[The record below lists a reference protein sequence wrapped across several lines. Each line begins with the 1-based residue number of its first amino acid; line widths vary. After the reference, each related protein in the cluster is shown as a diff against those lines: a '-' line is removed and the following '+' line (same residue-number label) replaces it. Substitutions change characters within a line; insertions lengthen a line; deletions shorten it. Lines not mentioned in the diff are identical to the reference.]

1 MKRITFLLGLFALLI
16 ATVAAA
22 QDTTITVTR
31 AVVCTSVV
39 DREPV
44 GQDTTFAD
52 STSSLY
58 CFTELDG
65 ALGQVVH
72 SWYHGDKMM
81 FEKILNKGRDGRWRT
96 WSQKTLIKEWTGA
109 WRVDV
114 KDTAGNVLKS
124 VSFEYGK

>member
-1 MKRITFLLGLFALLI
+1 MKRIMFMLGLFALFI
-16 ATVAAA
+16 TTTAVA

-31 AVVCTSVV
+31 AVVCTGVV

-44 GQDTTFAD
+44 GEASAFVD
-52 STSSLY
+52 SVASLY

-65 ALGQVVH
+65 ALGQIIH
-72 SWYHGDKMM
+72 SWYHGDKLM
-81 FEKILNKGRDGRWRT
+81 FEKTLNKGRDGRWRT
-96 WSQKTLIKEWTGA
+96 WSQKNLIKEWTGA

>member
-1 MKRITFLLGLFALLI
+1 MKHITFLLGLFALLM

-22 QDTTITVTR
+22 QDTTITVKR
-31 AVVCTSVV
+31 AVVCTGVV

-44 GQDTTFAD
+44 GEASAFAD
-52 STSSLY
+52 SITSLH

-96 WSQKTLIKEWTGA
+96 WSQKNLIKEWTGV

-114 KDTAGNVLKS
+114 KDIAGNVLKS